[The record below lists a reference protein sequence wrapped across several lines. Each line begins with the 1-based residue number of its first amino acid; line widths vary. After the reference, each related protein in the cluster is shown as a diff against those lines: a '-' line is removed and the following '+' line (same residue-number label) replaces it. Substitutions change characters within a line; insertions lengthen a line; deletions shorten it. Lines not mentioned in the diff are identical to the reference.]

1 MTREDVIRM
10 AREAGFLIGGVQEF
24 VFAPSSLH
32 FTGELSAFATLVA
45 AAEREECAQVAER
58 MLRYYTQ
65 AVTGVPEAIRA
76 RGKE

>member
-1 MTREDVIRM
+1 MSEDDIIRM
-10 AREAGFLIGGVQEF
+10 ALQSNIRSHIIEF
-24 VFAPSSLH
+24 YRAELRHFA
-32 FTGELSAFATLVA
+32 EMVA

-76 RGKE
+76 RGEK